1 MTNSENV
8 CKKLGNLY
16 FFKELVKSDLI
27 YIKENSEEEE
37 LSDILMMAGNNI
49 VVIEIKKKSNNYP
62 IDKLLYVFI
71 SVIKY
76 LL

>member
-37 LSDILMMAGNNI
+37 LSDNI
-49 VVIEIKKKSNNYP
+49 VVIKIKKKSNNYP